1 MREMVL
7 NQATLVAADPHTV
20 SNQLLEMTRGIVT
33 LITRGVTG
41 NSLRMSQHLHEVSCA
56 DGVTLSD
63 AIHALQKQGARDEFQ
78 YMIRLITKA
87 PLLDAVDE
95 YIADRFLRCEVTGFN
110 ALDLSQ
116 DDGMPLLYCAVTDG
130 IAVGFPSAPIWDRDQ
145 VDVTFDEL
153 LPNDEF
159 ESRMESVDNLTRV
172 EHASAIVERH
182 IESVRDVPTTSE
194 LWARRA
200 SAFPNLIFGPDIEGQ
215 LNDVNMSDLSAIVK
229 KLSLIDDC
237 AGGWQTSS
245 SRMPAWGVKVTR
257 ESDRVR
263 NNRALMDKR
272 RFRSH
277 NGNRE
282 VFEWHARFG
291 RANRIHLRFDAQT
304 KEVEIGYIG
313 KHLPL

>member
-1 MREMVL
+1 M
-7 NQATLVAADPHTV
+7 
-20 SNQLLEMTRGIVT
+20 
-33 LITRGVTG
+33 
-41 NSLRMSQHLHEVSCA
+41 HEVSCA

-110 ALDLSQ
+110 AMDLSQ

-200 SAFPNLIFGPDIEGQ
+200 SAFPNLIFGPDVKDQ
-215 LNDVNMSDLSAIVK
+215 LNAVNDTDTCGIVK
-229 KLSLIDDC
+229 KLSMLDQ
-237 AGGWQTSS
+237 ATSRWREAETS
-245 SRMPAWGVKVTR
+245 MPEWRIKANP
-257 ESDRVR
+257 ESASVR
-263 NNRALMDKR
+263 NNPALFEKR
-272 RFRSH
+272 RFRSCS
-277 NGNRE
+277 GNTKI
-282 VFEWHARFG
+282 FEWHAFFG
-291 RANRIHLRFDAQT
+291 NSGRIHFRFDAHT

-313 KHLPL
+313 QHLPL